1 MSFKP
6 GNQVTGEKK
15 NGKKKKK
22 KNEVNTAAKWEFKA
36 LKIVS
41 KKIIII
47 NCFKDFPFQFQ
58 KKELI
63 TKHYKHKGHFYS
75 HAYFVVIF
83 NLLLWGHGG
92 NFIKFN

>member
-1 MSFKP
+1 M
-6 GNQVTGEKK
+6 GIQGIK
-15 NGKKKKK
+15 NCFQKKK
-22 KNEVNTAAKWEFKA
+22 
-36 LKIVS
+36 
-41 KKIIII
+41 II

-75 HAYFVVIF
+75 PAYFVVIF

>member
-15 NGKKKKK
+15 NGKKKKKK

-41 KKIIII
+41 KK
-47 NCFKDFPFQFQ
+47 
-58 KKELI
+58 KK
-63 TKHYKHKGHFYS
+63 
-75 HAYFVVIF
+75 
-83 NLLLWGHGG
+83 
-92 NFIKFN
+92 